1 MSKPKD
7 RGPGRA
13 PALSALA
20 LGAFLLGA
28 CDGPGAP
35 ATPGVCWRDA
45 AAPGAAPRFVILAR
59 DVATLDDC
67 AAQLEAIHLT
77 SGRDVAGA
85 FQGYFIAA
93 DARQVSSS
101 ASLHGFRY
109 PVFQPS
115 QRREIDD
122 DLRGLIKDRNGRAPS
137 AGDIAVLRR

>member
-1 MSKPKD
+1 MRAGSRRPKT
-7 RGPGRA
+7 RLRP
-13 PALSALA
+13 ALA
-20 LGAFLLGA
+20 LGALLLSA

-35 ATPGVCWRDA
+35 TAPGVCWRDV
-45 AAPGAAPRFVILAR
+45 AAPGAVRRFVALAR

-67 AAQLEAIHLT
+67 AAQLEAIHLM
-77 SGRDVAGA
+77 SGQAVAGA

-101 ASLHGFRY
+101 ASRNGFRY

-115 QRREIDD
+115 QRREIDA
-122 DLRGLIKDRNGRAPS
+122 DLGALIKDRNGRAPS